1 VIFQPHLYSR
11 TRDFAEG
18 FAKSLSLADTL
29 VMMDIYPA
37 RELPIPGVTSDIIF
51 KDVTS
56 ATKIRSSKKD
66 LLSKLE
72 GLDIEVIATVGAGD
86 IDTFVK
92 PIKEM
97 MTKSMKVKFNI
108 KKEIRIGA
116 ALIGLS
122 FLIAFS
128 ERKQAGVVCKD
139 IVVELENIS
148 DNHFLDEDDILRLV
162 ESSGVSVKGTPI
174 ERIDLRAIE
183 KKLKYDKHIKEAE
196 LYGDLKGN
204 LIVTVE
210 LRRPIA
216 RIVQEDGP
224 DAYISEEGIVMGVSE
239 KFSSRVMIMSGRFV
253 KQILEMGDLKKVEEG
268 QRLLDMIHFINENN
282 FWRAQVAQLDISSHA
297 DITVYPQVTGQLVE
311 FGTSERF
318 EEKFTK
324 LMVFYKEILPQK
336 GWTRYERVNLKY
348 EGQVIA
354 E

>member
-1 VIFQPHLYSR
+1 
-11 TRDFAEG
+11 
-18 FAKSLSLADTL
+18 
-29 VMMDIYPA
+29 
-37 RELPIPGVTSDIIF
+37 
-51 KDVTS
+51 
-56 ATKIRSSKKD
+56 
-66 LLSKLE
+66 
-72 GLDIEVIATVGAGD
+72 
-86 IDTFVK
+86 
-92 PIKEM
+92 
-97 MTKSMKVKFNI
+97 MKVKFSI

-139 IVVELENIS
+139 IVIEMENIS
-148 DNHFLDEDDILRLV
+148 DNHFLDENDILRLV
-162 ESSGVSVKGTPI
+162 ENSGVSVRGTGI

-183 KKLKYDKHIKEAE
+183 KKLKYDKHIREAE

-204 LIVTVE
+204 LIATVE

-224 DAYISEEGIVMGVSE
+224 DAYISEEGIIMGVSE
-239 KFSSRVMIMSGRFV
+239 KFSSRVMIVSGRFV
-253 KQILEMGDLKKVEEG
+253 KEILEMGDIKKVDGG
-268 QRLLDMIHFINENN
+268 QQLLDMIHFIHENN
-282 FWRAQVAQLDISSHA
+282 FWRAQVAQLDISSQG
-297 DITVYPQVTGQLVE
+297 DITIYPQVTGQLVE
-311 FGTSERF
+311 FGTSDGF
-318 EEKFTK
+318 EEKFRK

>member
-1 VIFQPHLYSR
+1 
-11 TRDFAEG
+11 
-18 FAKSLSLADTL
+18 
-29 VMMDIYPA
+29 
-37 RELPIPGVTSDIIF
+37 
-51 KDVTS
+51 
-56 ATKIRSSKKD
+56 
-66 LLSKLE
+66 
-72 GLDIEVIATVGAGD
+72 
-86 IDTFVK
+86 
-92 PIKEM
+92 
-97 MTKSMKVKFNI
+97 MKVKLNI
-108 KKEIRIGA
+108 KKEIRIAA
-116 ALIGLS
+116 ALVGLS

-148 DNHFLDEDDILRLV
+148 DNHFLDEDDILHLV
-162 ESSGVSVKGTPI
+162 ENSGVSVKGTGV

-224 DAYISEEGIVMGVSE
+224 DAYISEEGIIMGVSE
-239 KFSSRVMIMSGRFV
+239 KFSSRVMIVSGRFV
-253 KQILEMGDLKKVEEG
+253 KQILEMGDLRKVEDG
-268 QRLLDMIHFINENN
+268 QQLLDMIHFINENN
-282 FWRAQVAQLDISSHA
+282 FWRAQVAQLDINAQS
-297 DITVYPQVTGQLVE
+297 DITVYPQITGQLVE
-311 FGTSERF
+311 FGTSEHF
-318 EEKFTK
+318 EEKFKK

>member
-1 VIFQPHLYSR
+1 
-11 TRDFAEG
+11 
-18 FAKSLSLADTL
+18 
-29 VMMDIYPA
+29 
-37 RELPIPGVTSDIIF
+37 
-51 KDVTS
+51 
-56 ATKIRSSKKD
+56 
-66 LLSKLE
+66 
-72 GLDIEVIATVGAGD
+72 
-86 IDTFVK
+86 
-92 PIKEM
+92 
-97 MTKSMKVKFNI
+97 MKVKFNI
-108 KKEIRIGA
+108 KKEIRIAA

-139 IVVELENIS
+139 IVVEMENIS
-148 DNHFLDEDDILRLV
+148 DNHFLDEGDVLRLV
-162 ESSGVSVKGTPI
+162 ENSGVSIKGTGI

-183 KKLKYDKHIKEAE
+183 KKLKYDKHIKKAE

-204 LIVTVE
+204 LIATVE

-239 KFSSRVMIMSGRFV
+239 KFSSRVMIVSGRYV
-253 KQILEMGDLKKVEEG
+253 KQILEMGDIRKVDDG
-268 QRLLDMIHFINENN
+268 QQLLDMIHFINDNN
-282 FWRAQVAQLDISSHA
+282 FWRAQVAQLDINAHG

>member
-1 VIFQPHLYSR
+1 
-11 TRDFAEG
+11 
-18 FAKSLSLADTL
+18 
-29 VMMDIYPA
+29 
-37 RELPIPGVTSDIIF
+37 
-51 KDVTS
+51 
-56 ATKIRSSKKD
+56 
-66 LLSKLE
+66 
-72 GLDIEVIATVGAGD
+72 
-86 IDTFVK
+86 
-92 PIKEM
+92 
-97 MTKSMKVKFNI
+97 MKVKFNI
-108 KKEIRIGA
+108 KKEIRIAA

-162 ESSGVSVKGTPI
+162 ENSGVSVKGTSI

-239 KFSSRVMIMSGRFV
+239 KFSSRVMIISGRFV
-253 KQILEMGDLKKVEEG
+253 KPLLEAGDVKKVEGG

-282 FWRAQVAQLDISSHA
+282 FWRAQVAQLDINSA
-297 DITVYPQVTGQLVE
+297 GDIIMYPQVTGQLVE
-311 FGTSERF
+311 FGTSENF
-318 EEKFTK
+318 EEKFRK
-324 LMVFYKEILPQK
+324 LMVFYKDILPQK